1 MTKEQASQATS
12 SRELLPVYWWT
23 LTYLR
28 PYLWLLTVV
37 IVSGLAAAGGELLIP
52 KATQYTIDTLL
63 PDQNYQRFFQLVGA
77 LVAVVAI
84 VLAARALRTKL
95 ERVVAE
101 NASRDMQVAVFHHL
115 RRLGVSYYER
125 NTVGS
130 TLSIMN
136 NELGAATAV
145 FRWQFPMLA
154 QRLLLL
160 AANVAFM
167 AWIDWR
173 LTLMLVPA
181 TLLAVLAGPS
191 ITRRT
196 FFHGRNFGRL
206 RNELNKKSYESVS
219 AVYEL
224 RASGSDGWDRKR
236 HKDAQAS
243 MHWTWTRMLF
253 FSYSRSIVANVAY
266 FVGAVGVFY
275 MAALF
280 IQAETLTVGGFV
292 AFILYFFFGIMNITW
307 IIDNLINQRTNMFQ
321 VKKLYDLMNVAP
333 DVDEPERP
341 VSLANIRGELHFRNV
356 SFRYPNGNPVLEG
369 LDLHVRPGER
379 VAIVGTSGGGKS
391 TLLKL
396 ACRFYDPQDGVI
408 ELDGVSIR
416 ELSLGQLHETVGYVF
431 QETYLFGSTVRE
443 NLLFGKPEATQDEL
457 VEAAKQAAAHDFIMT
472 LPQGYDTVVGERGV
486 KLSGGQK
493 QRIAIAR
500 MLLKDP
506 KIILLDEA
514 TSALDRISEQEVQQS
529 FERLLIGRTTITV
542 AHRLSTIQ
550 DYDRIAVLEEGRI
563 TEIGTYEE
571 LLRQGGA
578 FARLAGSQHAS

>member
-1 MTKEQASQATS
+1 M
-12 SRELLPVYWWT
+12 PVYWWT
-23 LTYLR
+23 LTYLK
-28 PYLWLLTVV
+28 PYRWLLAAV
-37 IVSGLAAAGGELLIP
+37 ILTGLLMTAGELIIP
-52 KATQYTIDTLL
+52 KATQYMIDRLL
-63 PDQNYQRFFQLVGA
+63 PSRDFDQFFRLVGA
-77 LVAVVAI
+77 LVGVVVV
-84 VLAARALRTKL
+84 VLAARALRTMS
-95 ERVVAE
+95 ERIVAE
-101 NASRDMQVAVFHHL
+101 NASRDMQAAVFHHL
-115 RRLGVSYYER
+115 RKLGVSYYER

-145 FRWQFPMLA
+145 FRWQFPSMA
-154 QRLLLL
+154 QRVLLLL
-160 AANVAFM
+160 ANVVFM

-173 LTLMLVPA
+173 LTLMLLPA
-181 TLLAVLAGPS
+181 TLLAALCGPS
-191 ITRRT
+191 ITRRN

-224 RASGSDGWDRKR
+224 RASGADSWDRIR
-236 HKDAQAS
+236 HGEAQAS

-253 FSYSRSIVANVAY
+253 FSYCRSIVANVSY
-266 FVGAVGVFY
+266 FVGAVGIFYLGAVF
-275 MAALF
+275 
-280 IQAETLTVGGFV
+280 IREGTLTVGEFV

-307 IIDNLINQRTNMFQ
+307 IIESLINLRTNMFQ
-321 VKKLYDLMNVAP
+321 VKKLYDLMRTKP
-333 DVDEPERP
+333 DVEDPERP
-341 VSLANIRGELHFRNV
+341 VLLPEIRGELRFRNV
-356 SFRYPNGNPVLEG
+356 GFRYPNGNPVIEG
-369 LDLHVRPGER
+369 LHLHVQPGER

-396 ACRFYDPQDGVI
+396 ASRFYDPQEGVI
-408 ELDGVSIR
+408 ELDNVPIR
-416 ELSLGQLHETVGYVF
+416 DLSFGQLHEAVGYVF
-431 QETYLFGSTVRE
+431 QETYLFGTTVRD
-443 NLLFGKPEATQDEL
+443 NLLFGKPEATEEQL

-500 MLLKDP
+500 MLLKNP

-542 AHRLSTIQ
+542 AHRLSTVQ
-550 DYDRIAVLEEGRI
+550 NYDRIVMLESGRI
-563 TEIGTYEE
+563 TESGTYDE
-571 LLRQGGA
+571 LLRKGGA
-578 FARLAGSQHAS
+578 FARLVGNHSA